1 MRLNLINKTF
11 LPMFGEDDDSNENT
25 ITLTQAELESKIADA
40 VAGLKDNKD
49 TILGEKKD
57 LQSKFDSTLQELD
70 KYKNI
75 FSQFEQDKEFAT
87 ALSGGEASIRSLM
100 QNRVDA
106 RDAEWKSKFD
116 AKQKEIEQLTS
127 QLTEKDDYITN
138 YKASSLISAEASKN
152 EYLHKEATQ
161 DVIDALLK
169 DGKFNDNDD
178 FQFVDKN
185 GNVRIGKDGNSL
197 TIAERIDELRESKP
211 YLFKTMGGSGSRGGN
226 GGNGATTVLSLSD
239 WQKQLFAANESE
251 KAELLRKREV
261 GEITINK

>member
-1 MRLNLINKTF
+1 M
-11 LPMFGEDDDSNENT
+11 
-25 ITLTQAELESKIADA
+25 
-40 VAGLKDNKD
+40 
-49 TILGEKKD
+49 
-57 LQSKFDSTLQELD
+57 QSKFDSTLQELD

-106 RDAEWKSKFD
+106 RDSEWKSKFD

-169 DGKFNDNDD
+169 DGKFSDSGD

-211 YLFKTMGGSGSRGGN
+211 YLFKTMGGSGSN
-226 GGNGATTVLSLSD
+226 GGNGNNAGGQSVSLKD
-239 WQKQLFAANESE
+239 WQGMIAKAKTPSERQELFA
-251 KAELLRKREV
+251 KRET
-261 GEITINK
+261 GAITIVR

>member
-1 MRLNLINKTF
+1 MKLNLINKTF
-11 LPMFGEDDDSNENT
+11 LPMFGDEGGDDST

-106 RDAEWKSKFD
+106 RDSEWKSKFD

-152 EYLHKEATQ
+152 DFLEKHPSAIQ
-161 DVIDALLK
+161 DVVDTLLK
-169 DGKFNDNDD
+169 DGKFSDRGD

-211 YLFKTMGGSGSRGGN
+211 YLFKTMGGSGSGGSKSAPGSITMTKKDFN
-226 GGNGATTVLSLSD
+226 NQIILSSDKEAQELQSKVRSGA
-239 WQKQLFAANESE
+239 
-251 KAELLRKREV
+251 
-261 GEITINK
+261 ITLV